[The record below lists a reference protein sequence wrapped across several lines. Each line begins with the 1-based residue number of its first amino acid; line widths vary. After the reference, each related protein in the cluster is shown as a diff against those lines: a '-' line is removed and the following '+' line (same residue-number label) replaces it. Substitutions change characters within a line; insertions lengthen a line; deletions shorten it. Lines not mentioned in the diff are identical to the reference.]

1 MKKISIRQAISSDV
15 EEIAG
20 LLGQL
25 GFPSTETEVEARLK
39 LTESSPSDVIIVA
52 TAGDRMVAFL
62 SLHVIPYFTT
72 GDLVGR
78 VSTLVVK
85 EDSRNQGI
93 GRQMMAAAED
103 QARKMGCKAIEITS
117 ADYRK
122 GAHVFYA
129 RIGYTRTSVKFV
141 RKLA

>member
-85 EDSRNQGI
+85 EASRNQGI

-129 RIGYTRTSVKFV
+129 RIGYTRTAVKFV